1 MALKEQESV
10 GLPLGEERDPRYQ
23 QPHYRRA
30 GDERAREW
38 CAEEVRDGVS
48 PVSNTVSR
56 PGVLQAHVPQVHAG
70 KKAGTYALA
79 AQRAAHTSSA
89 ASGRKGALCPPLAL
103 EVLGLAAR
111 ELSRSAATPL
121 TCELCRSSAACMLAS
136 RRRALLCSATP
147 PAMPSDGPTRTSSDT
162 PWSRACMLSSVWYS
176 IKACLFSDSCH

>member
-1 MALKEQESV
+1 MAL
-10 GLPLGEERDPRYQ
+10 PPGEERDPRYQ
-23 QPHYRRA
+23 QPHCRRA

-56 PGVLQAHVPQVHAG
+56 PGVLQAHVPQVPQVQPGKTAG
-70 KKAGTYALA
+70 ACALA

-121 TCELCRSSAACMLAS
+121 TCELCRSSAACTLAS

-176 IKACLFSDSCH
+176 IKACLFSDSWH